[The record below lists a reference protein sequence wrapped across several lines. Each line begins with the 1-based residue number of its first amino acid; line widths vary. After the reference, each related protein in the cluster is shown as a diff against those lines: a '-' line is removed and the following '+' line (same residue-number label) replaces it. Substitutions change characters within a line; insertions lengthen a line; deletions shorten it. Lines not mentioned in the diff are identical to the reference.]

1 MHCQSSKQ
9 SYTDGFASLSG
20 RKAGAEPSESGNPNG
35 PHIQNPGTGCL
46 SKPGKDF
53 WVASMYSTARHFTCK
68 ALNQH

>member
-20 RKAGAEPSESGNPNG
+20 RKAGAKPSESGNPNG

-53 WVASMYSTARHFTCK
+53 WAASM
-68 ALNQH
+68 